1 MLLKSIELKGI
12 VVDGRIQVQKKR
24 KKKEKNLGE
33 RRYCPWMNIY
43 HAETVE
49 TYVLFTISV
58 VCKEVVIL
66 HLHMILIMN

>member
-1 MLLKSIELKGI
+1 MVVFKS
-12 VVDGRIQVQKKR
+12 KKT
-24 KKKEKNLGE
+24 KKKLKKNLGE

>member
-12 VVDGRIQVQKKR
+12 VVDGRIQVQKK
-24 KKKEKNLGE
+24 KLKKNLGE

-43 HAETVE
+43 HAETAG
-49 TYVLFTISV
+49 TCVLFTISV

-66 HLHMILIMN
+66 HLPHMISIMN